1 MVAGALAAGHTV
13 LDIWRRY
20 ADDVRG
26 QPIPACGHFLPE
38 EQPEEVA
45 SHLLAFLKT

>member
-1 MVAGALAAGHTV
+1 V

-20 ADDVRG
+20 ADHVRG
-26 QPIPACGHFLPE
+26 QPIAACGHSLPE

-45 SHLLAFLKT
+45 NHLLAFLET